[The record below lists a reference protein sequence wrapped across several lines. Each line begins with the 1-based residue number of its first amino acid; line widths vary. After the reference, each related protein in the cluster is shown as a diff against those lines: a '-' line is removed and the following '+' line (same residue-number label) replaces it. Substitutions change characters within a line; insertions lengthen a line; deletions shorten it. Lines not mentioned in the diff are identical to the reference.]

1 MKIIVSACLLGVP
14 CRYDGKSK
22 PNEAVRALANAHE
35 LIPICP
41 EVMGGLQTP
50 REPSEIQKDGS
61 VKNRIGQDVSE
72 EYTRGA
78 EEALRIAREHDCT
91 VAILKEKSPSCGVG
105 RIYDGSFTGT
115 LCTGNGICAARLLQ
129 NGIRV
134 IGESQLEADGIDAR
148 LLSFSKKS

>member
-22 PNEAVRALANAHE
+22 PNEAVCALADAHE

-41 EVMGGLQTP
+41 EVMGRLQTP
-50 REPSEIQKDGS
+50 REPSEIQQDGS

-78 EEALRIAREHDCT
+78 EEALRIAREQNCT
-91 VAILKEKSPSCGVG
+91 LAILKEKSPSCGVG

-115 LCTGNGICAARLLQ
+115 LCEGNGICAARLLQ

-134 IGESQLEADGIDAR
+134 LGESQLEEHTLGE
-148 LLSFSKKS
+148 LLSFPKNE